1 MKDPP
6 PFLGSAFWKVI
17 TPPRVAFSIWIVA
30 LGKILTMYYLRKKTI
45 IITDWC
51 RMCKSNRELVD
62 HLLLHC
68 PIAGELWDW
77 ILCLV
82 VSHCYLGN
90 AWFSSCYVQSWKGML
105 LEVEKHGEQF
115 LYVSFW
121 WIWKERN
128 QCTFEGEGYPC
139 HIYSS
144 SCWRLLTSAIL
155 IPILPLQLLS
165 WTF

>member
-82 VSHCYLGN
+82 VSRCHLVN
-90 AWFSSCYVQSWKGML
+90 AWFSSCYVQF
-105 LEVEKHGEQF
+105 LEGDAIRSGEAWGTIPLCLILVNLEREKSV
-115 LYVSFW
+115 YFW
-121 WIWKERN
+121 GR
-128 QCTFEGEGYPC
+128 GL
-139 HIYSS
+139 S
-144 SCWRLLTSAIL
+144 
-155 IPILPLQLLS
+155 LPHL
-165 WTF
+165 